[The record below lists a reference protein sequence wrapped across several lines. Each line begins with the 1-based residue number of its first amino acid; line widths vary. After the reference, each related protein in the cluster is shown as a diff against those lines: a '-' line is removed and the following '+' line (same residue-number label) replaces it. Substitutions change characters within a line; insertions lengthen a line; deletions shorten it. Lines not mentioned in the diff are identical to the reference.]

1 VKATSEGF
9 AMTSPAAPSLLGARA
24 GAAAAAV
31 AASRT
36 GAPAEAR
43 SLLDLMYDGFY
54 MLFLLK
60 NRYTPSDAET
70 FRARLREFLAQ
81 VDRGG
86 KRIEAANEDLYLT
99 KYAYCALM
107 DEMVLAQQGTLADS
121 WRRNPLQLEMFGEQR
136 AGGSFC
142 DKLESLRAQGAS
154 KVQVLEVFHMCLLMG
169 FQGRYLLEGS
179 EKLGYLTARLG
190 DEIATH
196 KGQRAAFAPH
206 AYAADR
212 IRHTLRTDVPL
223 WVLASVLALAGLLAF
238 LGLRWALE
246 RRTRADL
253 GAYSQLITLP
263 AQAANVTI
271 TLP

>member
-1 VKATSEGF
+1 
-9 AMTSPAAPSLLGARA
+9 
-24 GAAAAAV
+24 
-31 AASRT
+31 
-36 GAPAEAR
+36 
-43 SLLDLMYDGFY
+43 

-60 NRYTPSDAET
+60 NRYTPSDAEA

-81 VDRGG
+81 VERGG
-86 KRIEAANEDLYLT
+86 KRLNASSSGIEASNEDLYLA

-107 DEMVLAQQGTLADS
+107 DEMVLASQGSLAES
-121 WRRNPLQLEMFGEQR
+121 WRRSPLQLEMFGEQL
-136 AGGSFC
+136 AGEAFF
-142 DKLESLRAQGAS
+142 DKLEALRAQGAP

-169 FQGRYLLEGS
+169 FQGKYLLEGS

-206 AYAADR
+206 AYAGDR
-212 IRHTLRTDVPL
+212 IRHTLRADVPV

-246 RRTRADL
+246 RRTQGDL
-253 GAYSQLITLP
+253 AAYSQLITLP

>member
-1 VKATSEGF
+1 
-9 AMTSPAAPSLLGARA
+9 MTSPAAPSAPSLLGARA
-24 GAAAAAV
+24 AAATA
-31 AASRT
+31 
-36 GAPAEAR
+36 GLAR
-43 SLLDLMYDGFY
+43 SGAHVDARTLLDLMVDGFY

-60 NRYTPSDAET
+60 NRYTPSDAEA
-70 FRARLREFLAQ
+70 FRARLREFLQ
-81 VDRGG
+81 HVERGA
-86 KRIEAANEDLYLT
+86 KRIDASNEDLYLT
-99 KYAYCALM
+99 KYAWCALM
-107 DEMVLAQQGTLADS
+107 DEMVLASQGALAES
-121 WRRNPLQLEMFGEQR
+121 WRRNPLQLEMFGEQL
-136 AGGSFC
+136 AGEAFF
-142 DKLESLRAQGAS
+142 DKLEALRAQGAA

-212 IRHTLRTDVPL
+212 ISHKLRTDAPL

-238 LGLRWALE
+238 LGLRWGLTQ
-246 RRTRADL
+246 RTQNDL
-253 GAYSQLITLP
+253 AAYTQLITLP
-263 AQAANVTI
+263 AQAAHVTI

>member
-24 GAAAAAV
+24 AAAAAATR
-31 AASRT
+31 AA
-36 GAPAEAR
+36 APTEAR
-43 SLLDLMYDGFY
+43 TLLDLMVDGFY

-60 NRYTPSDAET
+60 NRYTPTDAET

-86 KRIEAANEDLYLT
+86 KRIDASNEDLYLT

-107 DEMVLAQQGTLADS
+107 DEMVLASQGSLAES
-121 WRRNPLQLEMFGEQR
+121 WRRNPLQLEMFGEQL
-136 AGGSFC
+136 AGEAFF
-142 DKLESLRAQGAS
+142 DKLEALRAQGAS

-246 RRTRADL
+246 RRTQADL

>member
-1 VKATSEGF
+1 
-9 AMTSPAAPSLLGARA
+9 MTSPAAPSLLGARA
-24 GAAAAAV
+24 GAAAAALRTGV
-31 AASRT
+31 TT
-36 GAPAEAR
+36 GAPTEAR
-43 SLLDLMYDGFY
+43 TLLDLMYDGFY

-60 NRYTPSDAET
+60 NRYSPSDAEA
-70 FRARLREFLAQ
+70 FRARLREFLQ
-81 VDRGG
+81 HVDRGG
-86 KRIEAANEDLYLT
+86 KRIDAANEDLYLT

-107 DEMVLAQQGTLADS
+107 DEMVLAQQGALAEG
-121 WRRNPLQLEMFGEQR
+121 WRRNPLQLEMFGEQL
-136 AGGSFC
+136 AGEAFF
-142 DKLESLRAQGAS
+142 DKLEALRAQGAS

-169 FQGRYLLEGS
+169 FQGKYLLEGS

-206 AYAADR
+206 AYAGDR
-212 IRHTLRTDVPL
+212 VRHTLRADVPV

-246 RRTRADL
+246 RRTQGDL
-253 GAYSQLITLP
+253 AAYSQLIALP
-263 AQAANVTI
+263 AQAAHVTI